1 MAISPSSTLQ
11 MRFYCLRSP
20 YFKCSSVG
28 IHISVRLCREWPL
41 MSWDNKHNHSPF
53 HSDVVQIFTMSGCR
67 VFIGRLS
74 PHARE
79 RDVEKFFK
87 GYGRIRE
94 INLKNGFG
102 FVVSTTPV
110 CLSNTHTHTHLC
122 LCSGKVL
129 YKWIIILVIT
139 CLRCVWGW
147 NAELTGVCV
156 CLGVWWPQRC
166 GRRGVRVK
174 RKGAVQWE
182 VRWTWC
188 YGLRFG
194 LKVVRTWDSCDAAVG
209 R

>member
-1 MAISPSSTLQ
+1 MLFRFSP
-11 MRFYCLRSP
+11 
-20 YFKCSSVG
+20 
-28 IHISVRLCREWPL
+28 WA
-41 MSWDNKHNHSPF
+41 
-53 HSDVVQIFTMSGCR
+53 DV
-67 VFIGRLS
+67 
-74 PHARE
+74 
-79 RDVEKFFK
+79 
-87 GYGRIRE
+87 
-94 INLKNGFG
+94 
-102 FVVSTTPV
+102 V
-110 CLSNTHTHTHLC
+110 CLSAGWVLTRGRETWRNSSRGMDASGRSTWKMGSALWWVPHRSVSLTRTHTHLC

-147 NAELTGVCV
+147 NAELTGVCVCV